1 MVGYRERNAE
11 IVHQTLNKS
20 NKFVWRNKMTDGYKI
35 GASFKDV
42 PLDLSNY
49 LLIRT
54 RENILFRNK
63 QLQKDVFRNKS
74 FADNFKRPNTSE
86 NYTNDALI
94 KITRDIEQGMIAM
107 NRLFFI
113 NNERVTLPVA
123 FATNTLYVLARNGLA
138 QTP

>member
-1 MVGYRERNAE
+1 
-11 IVHQTLNKS
+11 
-20 NKFVWRNKMTDGYKI
+20 MTDGYKI

>member
-1 MVGYRERNAE
+1 MSV
-11 IVHQTLNKS
+11 S
-20 NKFVWRNKMTDGYKI
+20 SSDSS
-35 GASFKDV
+35 SFD
-42 PLDLSNY
+42 Y
-49 LLIRT
+49 
-54 RENILFRNK
+54 K